1 MNPLTIKLFT
11 LLAKIALVEVPAL
24 HDGSPKHQTYLDG
37 MNEMSR
43 IYVDVGKA
51 GLLISPDADSMLLA
65 AIGYEESRH
74 RPQSPDGDCSHLPG
88 GTKCRA
94 FGPMQINKSTP
105 SILGNIDLSWKGSTL
120 EQLRDPETNVK
131 AAYRLMV
138 YWKDQ
143 CKGGPAQW
151 LGAWSAGRC
160 SRNPIPMGHRRCAL
174 ARALGDAAGVEV
186 TGCDTKIHDR
196 HTGRLIAELQK
207 KN

>member
-1 MNPLTIKLFT
+1 MNPLIVKLFT
-11 LLAKIALVEVPAL
+11 LLAKIALVEVPSL
-24 HDGSPKHQTYLDG
+24 HDGSAKNQKYLDG
-37 MNEMSR
+37 MNEMTT

-51 GLLISPDADSMLLA
+51 GLLISPDADSILLA

-74 RPQSPDGDCSHLPG
+74 RPKSPDGDCSYLRT

-120 EQLRDPETNVK
+120 EQLRDPATNVK
-131 AAYRLMV
+131 AAYRLLT

-160 SRNPIPMGHRRCAL
+160 SARPIPMGHRRCAL

-186 TGCDTKIHDR
+186 AGCDTKLHDR
-196 HTGRLIAELQK
+196 HVGALIARLK
-207 KN
+207 KD

>member
-1 MNPLTIKLFT
+1 MNTLTIAKLFS
-11 LLAKIALVEVPAL
+11 LLIKIALVESPDL
-24 HDGSPKHQTYLDG
+24 HSGKHNIYLDG
-37 MNEMSR
+37 INEMSG
-43 IYVDVGKA
+43 IYLDVGKA
-51 GLLISPDADSMLLA
+51 GLLISPDADAVILS

-74 RPQSPDGDCSHLPG
+74 RPKSPDGDCSYLTT

-94 FGPMQINKSTP
+94 FGPMQISKATP
-105 SILGNIDLSWKGSTL
+105 NILGNIDASWKGATL
-120 EQLRDPETNVK
+120 EQLRDPATNVK

-160 SRNPIPMGHRRCAL
+160 SLRPIPMGHRRCAL

-186 TGCDTKIHDR
+186 TGCDTKLHDR
-196 HTGRLIAELQK
+196 HTGRLIAALK
-207 KN
+207 KD

>member
-1 MNPLTIKLFT
+1 MNPLIAKLFV
-11 LLAKIALVEVPAL
+11 LLTKIALVEAPTL
-24 HDGSPKHQTYLDG
+24 HDGSPKHQEYLDG
-37 MNEMSR
+37 MHEMTR

-51 GLLISPDADSMLLA
+51 GTLISPDADPMLLA

-74 RPQSPDGDCSHLPG
+74 RPRSPDGDCAHLPAG
-88 GTKCRA
+88 VKCRA
-94 FGPMQINKSTP
+94 FGPMQLSKSTP
-105 SILGNIDLSWKGSTL
+105 GLLGDIDLSWKGSTL
-120 EQLRDPETNVK
+120 ELMRDPATNVK

-186 TGCDTKIHDR
+186 AGCDTTR
-196 HTGRLIAELQK
+196 HNKHVGALIAQLRKE
-207 KN
+207 